1 MDAKDMTGTA
11 LFFFVLLRWS
21 LQALFAGVWPSADH
35 LGRENL
41 GGNSFLRLLYNLK
54 TKVGVSETLVTRN
67 PLAFMPHKPETYNL
81 QIGFGTQHTYVYIYI
96 DTHIYIYIYI
106 YIYIHIHVHITYV
119 YMHVNVLF

>member
-1 MDAKDMTGTA
+1 MGTSTADSLFFVYAMVDKMRMDAKDMTGTA

-96 DTHIYIYIYI
+96 
-106 YIYIHIHVHITYV
+106 
-119 YMHVNVLF
+119 